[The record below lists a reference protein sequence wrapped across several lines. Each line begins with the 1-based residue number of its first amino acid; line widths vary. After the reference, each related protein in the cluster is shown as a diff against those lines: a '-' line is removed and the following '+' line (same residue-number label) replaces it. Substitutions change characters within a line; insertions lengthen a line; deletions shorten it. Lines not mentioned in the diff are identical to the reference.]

1 MDKPFQPTG
10 PCTLVDATARLLQG
24 NAVGTNGGQNWR
36 VVNLANAVQY
46 FTYGPTSGVTSVGAP
61 SGGTPSAN
69 TIGMAANGVEV
80 FTLTGFTNNA
90 LYAIAS
96 SSTGFQFTQ
105 GDGL

>member
-46 FTYGPTSGVTSVGAP
+46 FTYGPTSSVTSVGAP
-61 SGGTPSAN
+61 TGGTPSAN
-69 TIGMAANGVEV
+69 TVGMAANEIR
-80 FTLTGFTNNA
+80 TLTLTPFTNNA

-96 SSTGFQFTQ
+96 SSTGFLFIQ